1 MDEHESDLDLIDMM
15 LSMTSD
21 EETKKT
27 SPAAE
32 SENSQKVSLQLI
44 LDCVA
49 SNLPSAPSY

>member
-32 SENSQKVSLQLI
+32 SENSQKVSLFFKPH
-44 LDCVA
+44 
-49 SNLPSAPSY
+49 S

>member
-21 EETKKT
+21 EDTKNAL
-27 SPAAE
+27 PAAE
-32 SENSQKVSLQLI
+32 GENAQKVSLQFI

-49 SNLPSAPSY
+49 SNFPSASSY